1 MKFIIIFV
9 LCANILMRLGRLKV
23 NFASAFGF
31 LVYLHYI
38 IINK

>member
-31 LVYLHYI
+31 FSVFAMFNY
-38 IINK
+38 